1 MVINAT
7 RYIFGNTK
15 KNNTQGIKWKKNWK
29 KVREKGE
36 QFYHL
41 HSCICISFL
50 APKLAGTN
58 QMKFFYFPLSSFKR
72 FSSFLCS
79 TLSSTSLS
87 NRRHK
92 SSHRRCSIE
101 KTFHKK
107 FATFTGKHLCW
118 SHFLIICRSE
128 DLQLY

>member
-1 MVINAT
+1 MRQEIFLETQKKIT
-7 RYIFGNTK
+7 RKESNEKKIEKKSKRKRVSSSIIYIVVFAFLFWHQNLLV
-15 KNNTQGIKWKKNWK
+15 QIKWN
-29 KVREKGE
+29 
-36 QFYHL
+36 
-41 HSCICISFL
+41 
-50 APKLAGTN
+50 
-58 QMKFFYFPLSSFKR
+58 FFIFLSSFKR